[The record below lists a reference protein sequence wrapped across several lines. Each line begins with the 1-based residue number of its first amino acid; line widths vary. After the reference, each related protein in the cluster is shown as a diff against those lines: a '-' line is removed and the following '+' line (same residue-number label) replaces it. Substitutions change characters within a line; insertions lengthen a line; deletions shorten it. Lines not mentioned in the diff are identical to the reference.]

1 VVDAFSSLEDNL
13 RVCASLSWARRAAAA
28 AAAACAGLVLAACG
42 TPSPDLFVV
51 KRDGTV
57 PGAKLELLVSD
68 QTARCNAGPVK
79 NLSSQQIIEARDI
92 RRDLLLVQTD
102 DEAIP
107 PAPPAQIFTFA
118 VQTEEG
124 TLRYPDTQQ
133 RPVILPRLSRFVR
146 RVAIDT
152 CGLRR

>member
-1 VVDAFSSLEDNL
+1 VLLVALTSL
-13 RVCASLSWARRAAAA
+13 AAA
-28 AAAACAGLVLAACG
+28 GCG

-51 KRDGTV
+51 KRDGSV

-68 QTARCNAGPVK
+68 QTARCNNGPVEE
-79 NLSSQQIIEARDI
+79 LTSEQILEARDI
-92 RRDLLLVQTD
+92 LRVLLLEQTD
-102 DEAIP
+102 DKPIP
-107 PAPPAQIFTFA
+107 KAPPAQFFRFA

-133 RPVILPRLSRFVR
+133 RPAILPRLSRFVR

>member
-1 VVDAFSSLEDNL
+1 MRHSARSRAVALATIALTSLAT
-13 RVCASLSWARRAAAA
+13 AS
-28 AAAACAGLVLAACG
+28 CG

-51 KRDGTV
+51 ERDGTV
-57 PGAKLELLVSD
+57 PGAKLSLLVSD
-68 QTARCNAGPVK
+68 QTARCNNGPVK
-79 NLSSQQIIEARDI
+79 RLTSAQIIEARDI

-102 DEAIP
+102 DKAIP
-107 PAPPAQIFTFA
+107 KAPPAQIFEFS

-133 RPVILPRLSRFVR
+133 RPPLLPRLSRFVR

-152 CGLRR
+152 CGLKR

>member
-1 VVDAFSSLEDNL
+1 MRVDLTPD
-13 RVCASLSWARRAAAA
+13 RARRAALASL
-28 AAAACAGLVLAACG
+28 GVLTSLAVAACG

-68 QTARCNAGPVK
+68 QTARCNDGPVK
-79 NLSSQQIIEARDI
+79 SLSSRQIIEARDI
-92 RRDLLLVQTD
+92 KRELLLVQTD
-102 DEAIP
+102 DAAIP
-107 PAPPAQIFTFA
+107 QAPPAQFFRFA
-118 VQTEEG
+118 VTTQEG

-133 RPVILPRLSRFVR
+133 RPSVLPRLSRFVR

-152 CGLRR
+152 CGLER

>member
-1 VVDAFSSLEDNL
+1 MARSSG
-13 RVCASLSWARRAAAA
+13 RRAGVVALGA
-28 AAAACAGLVLAACG
+28 LTSLTVAACG

-68 QTARCNAGPVK
+68 QTARCNDGPAK
-79 NLSSQQIIEARDI
+79 NLSSGQIIEARDI
-92 RRDLLLVQTD
+92 KRDLLLVQTD
-102 DEAIP
+102 DSAIP
-107 PAPPAQIFTFA
+107 AAPPAQIFSFA

-133 RPVILPRLSRFVR
+133 RPAILPRLSRFVR

-152 CGLRR
+152 CGLER